1 MGTINLENEKRVRVI
16 IADDHNLVRTGLR
29 MMLEEMTSYEVVAET
44 ESGLD
49 TVAAV
54 EEHKPDLL
62 ILDMQ
67 MPNLGGME
75 VLGRLSHSNNSPQVL
90 IVSASEPGLFVAEAF
105 KKGASG
111 CVLKD
116 STREEFHQALN
127 TLRDGKKY
135 LSPVLADHLLQASE
149 HGVINSLS
157 ERERE
162 VFKLLAEGKK
172 NKEIAKL
179 LYVSQRTI
187 DTHRLNLM
195 KKLGLAT
202 NGEITQ
208 LALKNGLI

>member
-1 MGTINLENEKRVRVI
+1 MSTINLENEKRVRVI

-29 MMLEEMTSYEVVAET
+29 MMLEEMLSYEVVAET
-44 ESGLD
+44 ENGLD

-54 EEHKPDLL
+54 EQHKPDLL

-75 VLGRLSHSNNSPQVL
+75 VLGRLSHSDNSPQVL
-90 IVSASEPGLFVAEAF
+90 IVSASEPGLFVSEAF

-116 STREEFHQALN
+116 STREEFNQALN
-127 TLRDGKKY
+127 TLREGKKY
-135 LSPVLADHLLQASE
+135 LSPVLAEHLLQTSE
-149 HGVINSLS
+149 HGILSSLS